1 MSEVMPPI
9 PIQTPQRKRIYK
21 PISLDITPVITAGQQ
36 LIQSYG
42 DGRFRIA
49 GESYKGSVLVTR
61 ETTASWG
68 VTRAVDI
75 TFENLEPILREP
87 EILVIGCGTSLSRPP
102 PELRASL
109 GNHNVSLE
117 WMDTGAACR
126 TFNIL
131 LIEERNA
138 VAALIAID

>member
-1 MSEVMPPI
+1 MTPI
-9 PIQTPQRKRIYK
+9 TIQTPRLKRIYR
-21 PISLDITPVITAGQQ
+21 PISLDITPAIAAGQQ

-49 GESYKGSVLVTR
+49 GEIYKGSVLVTR
-61 ETTASWG
+61 ETTARWG
-68 VTRAVDI
+68 VTSVVDI
-75 TFENLEPILREP
+75 TFENLEAILSEP
-87 EILVIGCGTSLSRPP
+87 EILVIGCGISLSPP
-102 PELRASL
+102 PPDLRASL
-109 GNHNVSLE
+109 RNRNISLE
-117 WMDTGAACR
+117 WMATGAACR